1 MKKILIAALAGSVAF
16 GTTSVATAAHV
27 GVTFETEEE
36 CKEFLAQSR
45 NNARKASDE
54 NPGQFNK
61 EWKDEY
67 YCEENEDGT
76 YTTERR

>member
-1 MKKILIAALAGSVAF
+1 MRKLLIAMLAGSAAL
-16 GTTSVATAAHV
+16 GMTSVATAAHV
-27 GVTFETEEE
+27 GVTFETKEE

-54 NPGQFNK
+54 NAGQFNK
-61 EWKDEY
+61 DWKDEY

-76 YTTERR
+76 YTTVQR